1 MQKLKIQNGITLIAL
16 VVTIVGLLILAGITI
31 GLVFGSS
38 GIIKKAQEANENT
51 KIAQVRE
58 QLELAKGPEYIEGNG
73 KYDPDSYFQRI
84 EDEGIIENKDKDK
97 EEIEDGKYKVITV
110 PGYIFIIT
118 LIPSKD
124 NVEDIQIDYVG
135 KIEGPRIREIN
146 ITNKTTNSISI
157 EVDTVNAKGATY
169 RYYYK
174 KEGEEEWTKAGEG
187 KENTYTF
194 NGLEENKVYNI
205 KVEVEK
211 DGKVT
216 EEETSSMTGEMP
228 KGAVQFSPVEWEN
241 GKASTV
247 ITTSEEGY
255 TLQYQIGGI
264 AEESWKN
271 TTSGSTI
278 GDLEDGTTVY
288 GRLYDGTNGSKTANI
303 DVEDKINPTVVVTEG
318 TITTKS
324 IVVNVEAVDNESG
337 MKETPTYTY
346 YIKKTGEADSAYQ
359 AKATEIESASYTFTG
374 LAQKTAY
381 DIKVEVN
388 GDKASN
394 VGEGKLLNKETEEIG
409 GATGGLIEGNIIAS
423 SPTWSN
429 GQASITLSTSTG
441 LTIQWQKNGIEGS
454 WTTGTSVTGLN
465 HNDTVYARLTDGV
478 NYGDYASVIIQ
489 DKIAPTATLN
499 KGTVTTNSIAVNL
512 TGVSDGQTGLAT
524 SGTYKYYLGST
535 LKSTSTTSNY
545 TFTKLADGTA
555 YTIKVEIY
563 DKAGNKATKTLSVTT
578 ETVGGATGGLVT
590 GNIVASNPTWSNG
603 QASITLSTSTGL
615 TIQWQKNSISGS
627 WTTGTSVTGLNHNDT
642 VYARL
647 TDGVNY
653 GDYASVI
660 IQDKIAP
667 NVPTITLSGTAG
679 NNGYYKSNVTVKITA
694 GSDGQSG
701 ANKVRYKVTGAQTV
715 LQTDTAAGTVSAS
728 ITISTNG
735 TSTITAY
742 TIDKAGNISS
752 EKTQVV
758 YKDSTAPTATLTV
771 GAKTENSIA
780 VSVSASDG
788 QSGLATS
795 GTYKY
800 YINNALKST
809 NTSNNYTFTGLTAG
823 TSYTLKVIVADK
835 AGNTIEKSATAS
847 TNVSYPLASSIL
859 KEGDYVIYPEG
870 NKFCMVLYGHSKVV
884 EDAPLSAYGVQ
895 LITVSTVTDNF
906 ALGGNDSS
914 TAINSYN
921 NAISTLNNAANQYN
935 NSLYSTARC
944 VGSDPANPNSESN
957 YGSYYGYLMKK
968 EDSNHLT
975 DVRQMKSLGILDI
988 GKKYWLASRYVYSNS
1003 GDCEFALYA
1012 ADNTTYIQTS
1022 FLFYYR

>member
-16 VVTIVGLLILAGITI
+16 VVTIVVLLILAGITI
-31 GLVFGSS
+31 GLVFGSN

-489 DKIAPTATLN
+489 DKIAP
-499 KGTVTTNSIAVNL
+499 
-512 TGVSDGQTGLAT
+512 
-524 SGTYKYYLGST
+524 
-535 LKSTSTTSNY
+535 
-545 TFTKLADGTA
+545 
-555 YTIKVEIY
+555 
-563 DKAGNKATKTLSVTT
+563 
-578 ETVGGATGGLVT
+578 
-590 GNIVASNPTWSNG
+590 
-603 QASITLSTSTGL
+603 
-615 TIQWQKNSISGS
+615 
-627 WTTGTSVTGLNHNDT
+627 
-642 VYARL
+642 
-647 TDGVNY
+647 
-653 GDYASVI
+653 
-660 IQDKIAP
+660 

-679 NNGYYKSNVTVKITA
+679 NNGYYKSNVTVTINA

-701 ANKVRYKVTGAQTV
+701 ANKVRYSVNGAQTV
-715 LQTDTAAGTVSAS
+715 AQTDTAEGITSAS
-728 ITISTNG
+728 ITISTDG

-742 TIDKAGNISS
+742 TIDKAGNIS
-752 EKTQVV
+752 EVKTQVV

-809 NTSNNYTFTGLTAG
+809 STSNNYTFTGLTAG

-835 AGNTIEKSATAS
+835 VGNTIEKSATAS

-884 EDAPLSAYGVQ
+884 EDAPLSTYGVQ
-895 LITVSTVTDNF
+895 LITVGTVTDNF
-906 ALGGNDSS
+906 TLGGNDSS

-944 VGSDPANPNSESN
+944 VGSDPSNPNSESN
-957 YGSYYGYLMKK
+957 YGSYYGHLMKK
-968 EDSNHLT
+968 EDSNYIT
-975 DVRQMKSLGILDI
+975 DVRQMEYLGILNI
-988 GKKYWLASRYVYSNS
+988 GQKYWLASRYVYSNS
-1003 GDCEFALYA
+1003 GDCDFALYVA
-1012 ADNTTYIQTS
+1012 GYTTNTQTS
-1022 FLFYYR
+1022 SLFYYREKYGSSQAYVATNAFRPVFTLNSTVKVTGGNGSAGAPYTLGI

>member
-16 VVTIVGLLILAGITI
+16 VVTIVVLLILAGITI
-31 GLVFGSS
+31 GLVFGSN

-241 GKASTV
+241 GQASTV

-489 DKIAPTATLN
+489 DKIAP
-499 KGTVTTNSIAVNL
+499 
-512 TGVSDGQTGLAT
+512 
-524 SGTYKYYLGST
+524 
-535 LKSTSTTSNY
+535 
-545 TFTKLADGTA
+545 
-555 YTIKVEIY
+555 
-563 DKAGNKATKTLSVTT
+563 
-578 ETVGGATGGLVT
+578 
-590 GNIVASNPTWSNG
+590 
-603 QASITLSTSTGL
+603 
-615 TIQWQKNSISGS
+615 
-627 WTTGTSVTGLNHNDT
+627 
-642 VYARL
+642 
-647 TDGVNY
+647 
-653 GDYASVI
+653 
-660 IQDKIAP
+660 

-809 NTSNNYTFTGLTAG
+809 STSNNYTFTGLTAG

-884 EDAPLSAYGVQ
+884 EDAPLSTYGVQ
-895 LITVSTVTDNF
+895 LITVGTVTDNF
-906 ALGGNDSS
+906 TLGGNDSS

-944 VGSDPANPNSESN
+944 VGSDPSNPNSESN
-957 YGSYYGYLMKK
+957 YGSYYGHLMKK
-968 EDSNHLT
+968 EDSNYIT
-975 DVRQMKSLGILDI
+975 DVRQMEYLGILNI
-988 GKKYWLASRYVYSNS
+988 GQKYWLASRYVYSNS
-1003 GDCEFALYA
+1003 GDCDFALYVA
-1012 ADNTTYIQTS
+1012 GYTTNTQTS
-1022 FLFYYR
+1022 SLFYYREKYGSSQAYVATNAFRPVFTLNSTVKVTGGNGSAGAPYTLGI

>member
-16 VVTIVGLLILAGITI
+16 VVTIVVLLILAGITI
-31 GLVFGSS
+31 GLVFGSN

-489 DKIAPTATLN
+489 DKIAP
-499 KGTVTTNSIAVNL
+499 
-512 TGVSDGQTGLAT
+512 
-524 SGTYKYYLGST
+524 
-535 LKSTSTTSNY
+535 
-545 TFTKLADGTA
+545 
-555 YTIKVEIY
+555 
-563 DKAGNKATKTLSVTT
+563 
-578 ETVGGATGGLVT
+578 
-590 GNIVASNPTWSNG
+590 
-603 QASITLSTSTGL
+603 
-615 TIQWQKNSISGS
+615 
-627 WTTGTSVTGLNHNDT
+627 
-642 VYARL
+642 
-647 TDGVNY
+647 
-653 GDYASVI
+653 
-660 IQDKIAP
+660 

-809 NTSNNYTFTGLTAG
+809 STSNNYTFTGLTAG

-884 EDAPLSAYGVQ
+884 EDAPLSTYGVQ
-895 LITVSTVTDNF
+895 LITVGTVTDNF
-906 ALGGNDSS
+906 TLGGNDSS

-944 VGSDPANPNSESN
+944 VGSDPSNPNSESN
-957 YGSYYGYLMKK
+957 YGSYYGHLMKK
-968 EDSNHLT
+968 EDSNYIT
-975 DVRQMKSLGILDI
+975 DVRQMEYLGILNI
-988 GKKYWLASRYVYSNS
+988 GQKYWLASRYVYSNS
-1003 GDCEFALYA
+1003 GDCDFALYVA
-1012 ADNTTYIQTS
+1012 GYTTNTQTS
-1022 FLFYYR
+1022 SLFYYREKYGSSQAYVATNAFRPVFTLNSTVKVTGGNGSAGAPYTLGI